1 MIKRVARFAGVAAI
15 ILAGLYFT
23 FSHSRLKSGS
33 AATAPEVAG
42 ARTGPVALSP
52 TERSGLA
59 GTNSAPSAVQQP
71 QSRESDPGLNPY
83 AAALREPGKSKRAW
97 DLDFLKRR
105 QKVSGGEKIDFELT
119 EGRMAS
125 GTIQTTQ
132 FREGELV
139 YLSGELIQPE
149 KGKFFFLT
157 PPLAGKAGKA
167 VGVVEFPASGTAY
180 CIEPTGCDNYGHHPG
195 LANDGL
201 NAEGAQ
207 PIGVSGVI
215 KSACLGRKNSERSNR
230 RMRKTA
236 RTVVWEG
243 AGAQSPAPDPINQ
256 STTHRAS
263 SKWFP
268 YRSAI

>member
-1 MIKRVARFAGVAAI
+1 MIKRIALFAGLTAIIVAALY
-15 ILAGLYFT
+15 LA
-23 FSHSRLKSGS
+23 SSRSRLKSGS
-33 AATAPEVAG
+33 AATAPAVAV
-42 ARTGPVALSP
+42 ARPGPVASSP

-59 GTNSAPSAVQQP
+59 RTNAAHQP
-71 QSRESDPGLNPY
+71 HSRESDPALNPY

-97 DLDFLKRR
+97 DLNFLTQH
-105 QKVSGGEKIDFELT
+105 QKVSDGEKIDFELT

-125 GTIQTTQ
+125 GTVRITQ
-132 FREGELV
+132 YRGGELV
-139 YLSGELIQPE
+139 YLSGELTEPE

-157 PPLAGKAGKA
+157 PPIAGKAGKA

-195 LANDGL
+195 LANDGP

-207 PIGVSGVI
+207 PIGVSRVI

-243 AGAQSPAPDPINQ
+243 AGAQSPAPDPI
-256 STTHRAS
+256 
-263 SKWFP
+263 
-268 YRSAI
+268 